1 MLGYKLNKKEALTLK
16 KYKREELEEMTT
28 FQLRNICIKEKI
40 VPGIIY
46 TLDRSELIKTILRYR
61 GYETELLIDSFKE
74 GGFERINSLLKNG
87 RLIEKSREK
96 ITINLPAKLVL
107 YSHIGILKSDN
118 YKIKVSSDS
127 IKNSN
132 MLIVNDTGELCAV
145 LNIIKSEREDKTFY
159 ITRNKDLEIK
169 EGNNKNYSILL
180 FNELSSDEL
189 YKIYSSEDYSLNGKI
204 RYTKTPIKD
213 VYFRIIEETEE
224 ILAIDFGTSNTSAGA
239 YLSTNY
245 VSNVF
250 DKDILNGKI
259 KLNQINYVKF
269 LNEEN
274 SSPYLETVPTLV
286 YVKDCSDKENIEYK
300 FGYEAEKLIRVSNYD
315 SNASFFQ
322 GIKRWVNNYDKVEE
336 IVDEKGNIAHVT
348 RGEIIRK
355 YIKYIINA
363 AEQQFRCKF
372 KKLHL
377 SSPVKLKVQF
387 IKMFQKILSEYTIE
401 TKTSMDEGIAVLYST
416 ISKQIERNNFD
427 HGEEYKALIIDCGGG
442 TTDFSS
448 CRFVIEEGNICYKVY
463 IATTYENGDTN
474 FGGNNI
480 TYRIM
485 QYMKIV
491 FASYYR
497 GTLKNLDIDKLIKVR
512 ATEIFRHIDE
522 TSVDEIYEDFEL
534 AYGETEEI
542 IPTRFKEYES
552 SPLEEY
558 KMVKNNFYFLWEIA
572 EKMKKEFFRKTGILR
587 NRFDQDLEG
596 EEGDLKITE
605 VSRWNLSIVDRGQ
618 FVGKYEYPNVVFNI
632 REISKLIKGDIY
644 EVTRKFL
651 DQFYYQ
657 GLLQEYSIIK
667 LTGQSCKI
675 DIFREALKEFVPGK
689 TIEFRRKVDEDKEV
703 RELKL
708 SCVEGALKYLN
719 SRKIGDVKVKL
730 VSSEAI
736 VPYSITALEYNK
748 NEKVLVQCKESID
761 TLRGFISRNS
771 EAQEIEF
778 YLKDDKDKIKHTY
791 TYFNKREKY
800 RETTPEKILEIY
812 GEKIEQDDT
821 DIIVNDEIRF
831 FVFSNNGIW
840 GFCVLPILRENDQ
853 LYLGEEEYFP
863 FENDLSERDFF
874 SGLN

>member
-1 MLGYKLNKKEALTLK
+1 MLGYRLHKKEILSLR
-16 KYKREELEEMTT
+16 KYKKEELEEMTT
-28 FQLRNICIKEKI
+28 FQLRNICMKEKI
-40 VPGIIY
+40 VLGIIHN
-46 TLDRSELIKTILRYR
+46 LDRGELINTILRYR
-61 GYETELLIDSFKE
+61 GYETELLINRKKE
-74 GGFERINSLLKNG
+74 GGFDRINSLLKTG
-87 RLIEKSREK
+87 SLIEKSRER
-96 ITINLPAKLVL
+96 IHINLPAKLVL
-107 YSHIGILKSDN
+107 YSGIGILKSDK

-132 MLIVNDTGELCAV
+132 MLIVNDSGELCAI
-145 LNIIKSEREDKTFY
+145 LNILKCEGEDKTFY

-180 FNELSSDEL
+180 FNEQSSDEL
-189 YKIYSSEDYSLNGKI
+189 YKIYSSEDYHMNGKI
-204 RYTKTPIKD
+204 RYTKTSIKD
-213 VYFRIIEETEE
+213 IYFRTLEETEE

-259 KLNQINYVKF
+259 QLNQINYVKF
-269 LNEEN
+269 LDEEKN
-274 SSPYLETVPTLV
+274 SPYVETVPTLV
-286 YVKDCSDKENIEYK
+286 YVKDCSDRDNIEYK

-322 GIKRWVNNYDKVEE
+322 GIKRWVNNYEKVEE
-336 IVDEKGNIAHVT
+336 IVDEEGNIAYIT

-355 YIKYIINA
+355 YIKHVINA

-377 SSPVKLKVQF
+377 SSPIKLKVQF
-387 IKMFQKILSEYTIE
+387 IKMFEKILSEYTIE
-401 TKTSMDEGIAVLYST
+401 TKSSMDEGIAVLYST
-416 ISKQIERNNFD
+416 ISKQIEKNSFD

-448 CRFVIEEGNICYKVY
+448 CRFVIEEGNICFKVY

-491 FASYYR
+491 FANYYK
-497 GTLKNLDIDKLIKVR
+497 GTLKDLDIDNLIKVR

-522 TSVDEIYEDFEL
+522 VGVDDIYKDFEEEYL
-534 AYGETEEI
+534 EAEEI

-572 EKMKKEFFRKTGILR
+572 EKMKKEFFKRTGILR
-587 NRFDQDLEG
+587 NRFDQDLELQ
-596 EEGDLKITE
+596 EGDLKITE
-605 VSRWNLSIVDRGQ
+605 VSRWNMSIIERGE
-618 FVGKYEYPNVVFNI
+618 FVGKYEYPSVVFNI

-651 DQFYYQ
+651 DEFYYS
-657 GLLQEYSIIK
+657 GALQEYSVIK

-689 TIEFRRKVDEDKEV
+689 TIEFKRRIEEDEQVK
-703 RELKL
+703 ELKL
-708 SCVEGALKYLN
+708 SCVEGVLKYLN
-719 SRKIGDVKVKL
+719 SRKIGDVKVSL
-730 VSSEAI
+730 VGSDAI

-761 TLRGFISRNS
+761 SLGGFISRNS

-778 YLKDDKDKIKHTY
+778 YLKDDKDNLKYTY
-791 TYFNKREKY
+791 TYINKRENYK
-800 RETTPEKILEIY
+800 ETTPEKIQEVY

-831 FVFSNNGIW
+831 FIFSNNGIW
-840 GFCVLPILRENDQ
+840 GFNVLPILRENDQ
-853 LYLGEEEYFP
+853 LYIGEEMYYP
-863 FENDLSERDFF
+863 FENDLSEKDFF